1 MLPMLLLEW
10 GQEFLLAE

>member
-10 GQEFLLAE
+10 GQEFLLAK